1 MSNAIV
7 SVPTPRNEPV
17 LAYAPGSP
25 ERKAL
30 RAQLARMSREGREI
44 TPLVGGRRVATG
56 RTAEAVMPHDHR
68 HVLAVWHKAGP
79 ADVGRA
85 IDAALAAHREWS
97 RMDWRDRA
105 AIFLR
110 AADLLAGPYRMVLNA
125 ATMLGQ
131 SKTVHQAEIDAAC
144 ELIDFWRFNVTFAE
158 EIYRQQP
165 FSSPGSWNYVEHR
178 PLEGFV
184 FAVTPAAFESQGQKC
199 SAASRAFIPVSLW
212 PAVEKRLLEQI
223 AEIRVGDPADFGNFM
238 GAVIDR
244 NAFATI
250 TGYIDFARR
259 SPDAEVLIGGGA
271 DDAKGYFIEPTVILG
286 RRPHLKLL
294 PEEIF
299 GPVVTD
305 YG

>member
-85 IDAALAAHREWS
+85 IDAALAAHPEWS

-184 FAVTPAAFESQGQKC
+184 FAVTPF
-199 SAASRAFIPVSLW
+199 
-212 PAVEKRLLEQI
+212 
-223 AEIRVGDPADFGNFM
+223 NF
-238 GAVIDR
+238 
-244 NAFATI
+244 T
-250 TGYIDFARR
+250 
-259 SPDAEVLIGGGA
+259 SIGGNL
-271 DDAKGYFIEPTVILG
+271 PTAAGIMGNTAVWKSASTAVYAHPLLLRILEDVRGRPGVIN
-286 RRPHLKLL
+286 P
-294 PEEIF
+294 
-299 GPVVTD
+299 
-305 YG
+305 

>member
-1 MSNAIV
+1 MRSGKRKEDEMPNAIV

-30 RAQLARMSREGREI
+30 RAQLAKMSSEVIEV
-44 TPLVGGRRVATG
+44 TPLVGSHRVATG
-56 RTAEAVMPHDHR
+56 RTADAVMPHDHR
-68 HVLAVWHKAGP
+68 HVLAVW
-79 ADVGRA
+79 RA

-144 ELIDFWRFNVTFAE
+144 ELIDFWRFNVAFAE

-178 PLEGFV
+178 
-184 FAVTPAAFESQGQKC
+184 
-199 SAASRAFIPVSLW
+199 SL
-212 PAVEKRLLEQI
+212 
-223 AEIRVGDPADFGNFM
+223 
-238 GAVIDR
+238 
-244 NAFATI
+244 
-250 TGYIDFARR
+250 
-259 SPDAEVLIGGGA
+259 
-271 DDAKGYFIEPTVILG
+271 
-286 RRPHLKLL
+286 
-294 PEEIF
+294 
-299 GPVVTD
+299 
-305 YG
+305 